1 MSSGQPSTLAKN
13 ECSGDENASLDVW
26 AHEKGQ
32 IKNMDIRSKVGA
44 ATIVDKMRENW
55 LRWFGPVNR
64 RPTDAPF
71 RKCNYETAHGKM
83 VEGDLGR
90 LGKRL

>member
-1 MSSGQPSTLAKN
+1 MSVVEMRMLCWMYGHMRK
-13 ECSGDENASLDVW
+13 E
-26 AHEKGQ
+26 Q

-83 VEGDLGR
+83 VEGDLRR